1 MKKLFLLTLVGMV
14 SITIGCASVMVTKTG
29 KGYFEPTN
37 PNEVEIL
44 VTVPMHAYTELAT
57 VVTQNWKVKH
67 TAKMHNSLRS
77 KCAPLGADAVV
88 LGDSG
93 IAPNG
98 KFWASG
104 VAIQYND

>member
-1 MKKLFLLTLVGMV
+1 MKKQFLLILVGMV
-14 SITIGCASVMVTKTG
+14 FIASGCASVMVTKTG

-44 VTVPMHAYTELAT
+44 VTVPSRSFIELAT
-57 VVTQNWKVKH
+57 VVTQNWKVKY
-67 TAKMHNSLRS
+67 TAKMHNSLRA

-88 LGDSG
+88 LGSSG
-93 IAPNG
+93 IDRNG

-104 VAIQYND
+104 VAIKYKD